1 MSKKA
6 RKKERKKERKAAL
19 CKQRGLFV
27 KRFCVFE
34 TVRVRSKICNGKKM
48 VGFIGEERC
57 WKRKELGLC
66 ETVLPNGRILHK
78 RCYMISLYKPA
89 WLLGLVAKVAV
100 ALF

>member
-1 MSKKA
+1 MVNSENEQ
-6 RKKERKKERKAAL
+6 ERKKERRAGL

-66 ETVLPNGRILHK
+66 ETVLPNGRILHT
-78 RCYMISLYKPA
+78 RCYMISLYKLA